1 MTALIG
7 NICTFA
13 SAFISDRHW
22 QPCATCACVSVV
34 RFRDQ
39 LTRVALGAIRR
50 VQPAMVAARLS
61 LFLCLPRASACA
73 FAFRR
78 YQTHLLQSPRVCL
91 SKSGSTL
98 GRPSASHASTTG
110 QFILAVSK
118 TIKLNQSHL
127 YGHELLHFRIPDQ
140 CQKGGHSDLIISAGA
155 CSGAHVET
163 NLRLRH
169 QTSLVY
175 HIARSLARAVWR
187 LARDAL
193 VSF

>member
-1 MTALIG
+1 MTGPRRWSAAYGLTRALCRCRVTALIG

-13 SAFISDRHW
+13 SAFISDHHW

-34 RFRDQ
+34 RFRAQ

-127 YGHELLHFRIPDQ
+127 CGHELLHFRIPDQ
-140 CQKGGHSDLIISAGA
+140 CQGGGS
-155 CSGAHVET
+155 
-163 NLRLRH
+163 LRFDHFCWCVQWCTR
-169 QTSLVY
+169 
-175 HIARSLARAVWR
+175 
-187 LARDAL
+187 
-193 VSF
+193 